1 MLVFTF
7 IASLQR
13 QIAEHPAKINSK
25 TLASKYTPNTGE
37 HNCDR
42 KIVLPYSKY
51 SQEHFS
57 HDNPKPQY
65 NCHTKTIGRIDSDY
79 RKSKNSG
86 DLPYRY
92 GAINLYT
99 CSMLASDVK
108 ADRFFKERYLH
119 EV

>member
-1 MLVFTF
+1 MTVKLFYRTANIHRNIF
-7 IASLQR
+7 RTITQNHNTIAIQKL
-13 QIAEHPAKINSK
+13 
-25 TLASKYTPNTGE
+25 LGE
-37 HNCDR
+37 
-42 KIVLPYSKY
+42 
-51 SQEHFS
+51 
-57 HDNPKPQY
+57 
-65 NCHTKTIGRIDSDY
+65 IDSDY